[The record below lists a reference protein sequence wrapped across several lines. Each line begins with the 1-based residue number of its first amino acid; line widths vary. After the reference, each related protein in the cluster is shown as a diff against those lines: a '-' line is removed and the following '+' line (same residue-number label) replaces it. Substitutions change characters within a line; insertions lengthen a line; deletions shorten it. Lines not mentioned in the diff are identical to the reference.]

1 MIEVKGK
8 NFIAYNMGESVLQ
21 SIVKDA
27 FTFLMLCFCLYISH
41 WAGSVFWTF
50 TSGLMFFAF
59 MGIKMGGMLRGR
71 QTKFKTWAEFKAWVD
86 MQAEDEVDANARVVN
101 MQSIYGNGNIQAG
114 SSIADTKEKQ

>member
-21 SIVKDA
+21 SIVKDT

-59 MGIKMGGMLRGR
+59 MGIRMGGMLRERHTKLRLGR
-71 QTKFKTWAEFKAWVD
+71 TLRHGWICRPKMRLMQTLELYC
-86 MQAEDEVDANARVVN
+86 R
-101 MQSIYGNGNIQAG
+101 Y
-114 SSIADTKEKQ
+114 

>member
-8 NFIAYNMGESVLQ
+8 NFIAYNMSESVLQ

-41 WAGSVFWTF
+41 WAESVFWTF
-50 TSGLMFFAF
+50 TSGLMFFSV
-59 MGIKMGGMLRGR
+59 MGIRMGGMLRER

-86 MQAEDEVDANARVVN
+86 MQAENEVDVNARVVN

-114 SSIADTKEKQ
+114 SSIAHTKEN